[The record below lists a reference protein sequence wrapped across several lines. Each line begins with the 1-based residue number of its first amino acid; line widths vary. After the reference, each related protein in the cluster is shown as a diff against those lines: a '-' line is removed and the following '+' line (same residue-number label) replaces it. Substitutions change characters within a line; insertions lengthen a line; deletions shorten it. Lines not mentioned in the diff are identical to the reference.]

1 MSREA
6 IWARQTSLKPIHPHQ
21 SDEEFWGSGK
31 DYYEEYL
38 KEHIK
43 PTDCV
48 LDFGC
53 GVGRISKHVP
63 CRQLYLYDINPEYLF
78 KAALHTGGVYL
89 PSILDPTEAPFIDVV
104 FAISVFIHMDW
115 KTAEATFKKLAAIS
129 NSMLLQLPT
138 YEHPSPGKDWI
149 DVTTYSKNQIL
160 GWCKDVNFRA
170 DVIPVNPGSFTFK
183 NIGPCHNRPIHFV
196 RNVEK

>member
-21 SDEEFWGSGK
+21 SDEKFWGSGK
-31 DYYEEYL
+31 DYYDEYL

-53 GVGRISKHVP
+53 GVGRISKHIA
-63 CRQLYLYDINPEYLF
+63 CRQLYVTDINAHYLSQ
-78 KAALHTGGVYL
+78 AMIYTGATGLY
-89 PSILDPTEAPFIDVV
+89 SIEPTEAPFIDVTIS
-104 FAISVFIHMDW
+104 ISVFIHMDW
-115 KTAEATFKKLAAIS
+115 KTAETTFKKLAAIS
-129 NSMLLQLPT
+129 QRMLLQLPT

-183 NIGPCHNRPIHFV
+183 NIGPCHNRPILFE
-196 RNVEK
+196 RNVGK